1 MLKRIKLPEGNDR
14 VNLTFALFGI
24 HCAKLGITEV
34 LGLTNE
40 DANERNRLF
49 TIVNLFEKD
58 NTGVL
63 KEHSNEKEK
72 NVKGTANSVHS
83 QNQNPKDIPSK
94 NLNFDENPSSMH
106 LEPNQ
111 ENYMSNIF
119 ESESKED
126 IK

>member
-63 KEHSNEKEK
+63 QEHSNEKEK

-83 QNQNPKDIPSK
+83 QNQNPKDSPSEE
-94 NLNFDENPSSMH
+94 NLNSDENPSSMH

-111 ENYMSNIF
+111 GELYVRYF
-119 ESESKED
+119 
-126 IK
+126 

>member
-14 VNLTFALFGI
+14 VNLTFALFRI

-58 NTGVL
+58 NTGVFQ
-63 KEHSNEKEK
+63 EHSNEKEK

-111 ENYMSNIF
+111 ENYMSDIF